1 MANVLLNY
9 GAGAASSVPS
19 GAARQTASFTDPVLR
34 QAYQDFLKSSKAV
47 RGKVK
52 PSNRNVLLEVDYL
65 SDLSKPVQ
73 KEPGLFT
80 KILSNPVTRVALTPL
95 AAIDV
100 PRRMVI
106 SGAKELYDLAEGG
119 DASFAEFAKQV
130 KDPSFGVG
138 KFVNTG
144 NKWLDRA
151 IGFTGDVVADPSTY
165 VTLGAGKFAGAA
177 GRLALATDLASKGA
191 AEALVQK
198 AGIRGLTGLTAAER
212 AAYNLPK
219 AGLYLGGAKGIRIP
233 GTQGVGEVIGR
244 GLSKT
249 RAGLG
254 ATEVG
259 GKLRR
264 ARSDERFLDLTEKL
278 LAGQG
283 RISATNAAKT
293 YGAIVN
299 RKGYEGLVLKQLG
312 QDFDNLASTIREAPN
327 AAEVTKALEKGAFD
341 ESPAARSAS
350 FLLQSWHK
358 RMVDEGVQVGY
369 IPNYAPRVWTD
380 EGRALFSADDKF
392 GEDVRKLFGV
402 TVNELRAPS
411 AVRSRTFR
419 ITPGE
424 VYEVGGKKLTFGEDT
439 IDEINRVFNRE
450 FGIKV
455 LEDDINTLL
464 NGYARQVSKAIGNQK
479 FADRLVQSGVAGK
492 IDELSGEVVDEA
504 ATKARDKAWREANAE
519 FVDDLKRQKKV
530 AQAKYDELYKPY
542 AASLGAFKGKVEEIL
557 KARGVVLQGD
567 LKNVIADMSKFVSEN
582 QTKQFDLGTQAKLI
596 DDAIYRTERAINVAE
611 AAEREAVAKASR
623 EVGAEAAAR
632 RFDPVI
638 NRAAA
643 ERDVANAVLG
653 ELKSARNQLDS
664 LQRQLD
670 ETLVKLPTIS
680 AMPEEA
686 QAVLRRRNAIVE
698 VDESGNVVVGKAA
711 EQPLTPTVEPYRV
724 VDGSEQEYRAR
735 NAFEQFRGSYRDGSE
750 TAAKYSPEAAKLV
763 DDARRTFDGAT
774 QLDRETKLLVA
785 DINNIGNVQVAYDAT
800 KRRYD
805 YIHGALV
812 NRLDS
817 QIEAAGASAVAR
829 LRGIRLGLRAGAK
842 LPAKSGI
849 TQKYADEII
858 AGLTTGDPRRTA
870 EVLGSM
876 SAAMKQR
883 AFGKDGVAKVERLLQ
898 TRINAEYGGLWNL
911 GANELKNYIS
921 KNGFNVIRRFELE
934 LMPAF
939 DNIDNIYARRNALLE
954 KIGVATID
962 GAETAVAQ
970 QFDKASGLLRQA
982 KARALSEYASF
993 IDSPALGAN
1002 IKNVMLTEYQT
1013 FFDRLI
1019 ETVDTMRRINTKQ
1032 TFTDDTTRAWVREA
1046 VTAKD
1051 ALDDIT
1057 TKIRVHTDFAT
1068 RYKNVTT
1075 VMDAKGLPYDRDGLA
1090 ALVAKEV
1097 LATEVAN
1104 LRSAKGS
1111 LIEAQSKVI
1120 QDGVDAL
1127 RRESRRGA
1135 SSTLDAVKEGVA
1147 IDLTAKARLVEGLVN
1162 DWLAV
1167 RRELGEVTR
1176 TSTLQLSKTQKEELA
1191 KLEKAV
1197 SKAKTPK
1204 EQAMASKALADFR
1217 EKNKRVI
1224 DVRGVS
1230 AAEAANLG
1238 IDYEMVAASG
1248 LNVPGPGSSRAVRKE
1263 MKDLEELIVQ
1273 AVFGEQSVRPENF
1286 SFTKFID
1293 EVTGAVA
1300 GEGNVRKLDNVKLD
1314 NWIKSNGLPE
1324 ISKGDVGRVMSFFE
1338 MNPKTGSYS
1347 KRGPKGAAESRTATV
1362 AASIQDQIDVLD
1374 ARITSLTKSNVLL
1387 GSAERFPKPDEDLIA
1402 KYPSAF
1408 VEDIGDDPIAMSE
1421 KLASLEARRD
1431 ELKPRALPSL
1441 TRANQ
1446 PQRVG
1451 LIEQT
1456 EQQIASLT
1464 ARLKAAGLSTTY
1476 KPTVAD
1482 RKRMFQLNKTADY
1495 LRKGIASGKIKDTR
1509 LLDVQRELDAVVQE
1523 LADIE
1528 ARSWKYSGTSK
1539 ARDLFRQLQ
1548 DTRALRESLVD
1559 ELARIGDN
1567 KSGEIGYWRSRMRY
1581 GKTDIKPKSGYAVSN
1596 WSGVLFSDS
1605 LGTARR
1611 PNRMFLRDRQ
1621 ELLAREIELQQI
1633 LALPNQSVLEGRM
1646 VKLSEAIEKN
1656 GGVNVINRR
1665 FDELTARAKQID
1677 DALAKAD
1684 PEDVKIV
1691 ALGMTPAGLKAER
1704 KAVAAELKKLGALRS
1719 SITKRIDLEMQIGL
1733 GRMPGAQARVDEL
1746 NRVLVPMESRTR
1758 NAEAVLAASRVPSD
1772 EDARF
1777 GRQALD
1783 FYQSE
1788 RARINDEISATRR
1801 IGEDGS
1807 QALADS
1813 KIAVETQIKDLA
1825 DDLQAAKTSPSFGR
1839 VPVKDVENR
1848 VDEINVW
1855 MDKAY
1860 ALVDPEGYA
1869 SRVQRTAPVD
1879 RYGPPTVA
1887 DELAALGMEPATP
1900 ETTATLALYADATKA
1915 EAELLKAAGDVSR
1928 LDQMVNGTKN
1938 LPSFGAV
1945 MKKQIQDGMVELQGT
1960 GVVIPQ
1966 EINDALERI
1975 MHLDNPERWGQFWKA
1990 WDGYADI
1997 FKAYATL
2004 SPRFH
2009 IRNALSATMMNYADG
2024 VATRDMLDGVK
2035 YWKQFK
2041 NNPNKWMDVIPADQ
2055 RKDLADAILA
2065 VYGSGG
2071 GRYSEFQLGGRGT
2084 RNFFV
2089 TASRDIG
2096 TSVEG
2101 AVRLGMALNTIRGG
2115 GSVDEAVA
2123 RITRIHFDYSQVSTA
2138 DSYVRRVI
2146 PFWTFMS
2153 RNIPL
2158 QMQQIWLKPRTYQI
2172 YASAVRNLR
2181 GEPTG
2186 EVVPSYYEEQ
2196 GIFKSPVGSGY
2207 IKPDLAWTGLPSQI
2221 NQATTAAGLLSQA
2234 NPALRI
2240 PLEAVAGKK
2249 FFTGAPLREGETASY
2264 AAEALIPYLNT
2275 IKSLTGVG
2283 KGGQSYMSPQAQAAA
2298 DESAGQAQLNAILSF
2313 IGAPYTSGPTL
2324 SQQRGEIL
2332 RRKALMEELAKRIG
2346 G

>member
-1 MANVLLNY
+1 
-9 GAGAASSVPS
+9 
-19 GAARQTASFTDPVLR
+19 
-34 QAYQDFLKSSKAV
+34 
-47 RGKVK
+47 
-52 PSNRNVLLEVDYL
+52 
-65 SDLSKPVQ
+65 
-73 KEPGLFT
+73 
-80 KILSNPVTRVALTPL
+80 
-95 AAIDV
+95 
-100 PRRMVI
+100 
-106 SGAKELYDLAEGG
+106 
-119 DASFAEFAKQV
+119 
-130 KDPSFGVG
+130 
-138 KFVNTG
+138 
-144 NKWLDRA
+144 
-151 IGFTGDVVADPSTY
+151 
-165 VTLGAGKFAGAA
+165 
-177 GRLALATDLASKGA
+177 
-191 AEALVQK
+191 
-198 AGIRGLTGLTAAER
+198 
-212 AAYNLPK
+212 
-219 AGLYLGGAKGIRIP
+219 
-233 GTQGVGEVIGR
+233 
-244 GLSKT
+244 
-249 RAGLG
+249 
-254 ATEVG
+254 
-259 GKLRR
+259 
-264 ARSDERFLDLTEKL
+264 
-278 LAGQG
+278 
-283 RISATNAAKT
+283 
-293 YGAIVN
+293 
-299 RKGYEGLVLKQLG
+299 
-312 QDFDNLASTIREAPN
+312 
-327 AAEVTKALEKGAFD
+327 
-341 ESPAARSAS
+341 
-350 FLLQSWHK
+350 
-358 RMVDEGVQVGY
+358 
-369 IPNYAPRVWTD
+369 
-380 EGRALFSADDKF
+380 
-392 GEDVRKLFGV
+392 
-402 TVNELRAPS
+402 
-411 AVRSRTFR
+411 
-419 ITPGE
+419 
-424 VYEVGGKKLTFGEDT
+424 
-439 IDEINRVFNRE
+439 
-450 FGIKV
+450 
-455 LEDDINTLL
+455 
-464 NGYARQVSKAIGNQK
+464 
-479 FADRLVQSGVAGK
+479 
-492 IDELSGEVVDEA
+492 
-504 ATKARDKAWREANAE
+504 
-519 FVDDLKRQKKV
+519 
-530 AQAKYDELYKPY
+530 
-542 AASLGAFKGKVEEIL
+542 
-557 KARGVVLQGD
+557 
-567 LKNVIADMSKFVSEN
+567 
-582 QTKQFDLGTQAKLI
+582 
-596 DDAIYRTERAINVAE
+596 
-611 AAEREAVAKASR
+611 
-623 EVGAEAAAR
+623 
-632 RFDPVI
+632 
-638 NRAAA
+638 
-643 ERDVANAVLG
+643 
-653 ELKSARNQLDS
+653 
-664 LQRQLD
+664 
-670 ETLVKLPTIS
+670 
-680 AMPEEA
+680 
-686 QAVLRRRNAIVE
+686 
-698 VDESGNVVVGKAA
+698 
-711 EQPLTPTVEPYRV
+711 
-724 VDGSEQEYRAR
+724 
-735 NAFEQFRGSYRDGSE
+735 
-750 TAAKYSPEAAKLV
+750 
-763 DDARRTFDGAT
+763 
-774 QLDRETKLLVA
+774 
-785 DINNIGNVQVAYDAT
+785 
-800 KRRYD
+800 
-805 YIHGALV
+805 
-812 NRLDS
+812 
-817 QIEAAGASAVAR
+817 
-829 LRGIRLGLRAGAK
+829 
-842 LPAKSGI
+842 
-849 TQKYADEII
+849 
-858 AGLTTGDPRRTA
+858 
-870 EVLGSM
+870 
-876 SAAMKQR
+876 
-883 AFGKDGVAKVERLLQ
+883 
-898 TRINAEYGGLWNL
+898 LWNL